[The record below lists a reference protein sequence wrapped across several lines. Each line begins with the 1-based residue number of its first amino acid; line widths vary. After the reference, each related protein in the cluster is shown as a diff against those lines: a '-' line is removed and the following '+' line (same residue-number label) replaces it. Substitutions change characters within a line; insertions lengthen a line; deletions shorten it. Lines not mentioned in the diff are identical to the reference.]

1 MKRTFLLLLLVF
13 SGTAICLPQTAD
25 SGYVDPKPSCGAF
38 FGYTFNDSIK
48 TFVEAYPYRFIDQ
61 SMGNVYEWKWD
72 FGDGVTSD
80 ERNPMHFYSHAWD
93 TVLICLT
100 IKTVDSCTSSY
111 CQRLIV
117 SQPQVPPDTDYV
129 CKAFWQAYSD
139 MLMDPAGRMIVFDS
153 SYSPLARNYF
163 FQDLSSGQVIKW
175 NWQFGD
181 GSSST
186 EQSPV
191 HQYKQDGVY
200 TVCLDIAT
208 GNNCTSSFCDSLWV
222 GVQRACSLTG
232 TVMDYTGLDGCGLLI
247 ILDNGEALQPAEV
260 VPNFVLKDGQRVR
273 LSYTE
278 LTDRAGI
285 CMKGKLVRIDC
296 IEEITADYCQASFS
310 YYPIPW
316 ISSYPPIYQ
325 FVDQSQGNVMSK
337 TWDFGDGTV
346 TNEYGPA
353 HRYQYSGLYT
363 VCLTIY
369 TSDGCSG
376 TSCETA
382 YFEGANPQPGL
393 CDNLI
398 RLTTEIVLN
407 GQTCNGSATAD
418 LVNKAGDPVYGETYY
433 WSTGETGPSINNLC
447 TGTNYSVI
455 VIDSS
460 GCAVSGSF
468 SFGGNV
474 FLPDTLIGFWNFEQ
488 YDKSFIFNIPVFSDS
503 IRCVWDFGDGDTAA
517 GNSVTHTYEAENN
530 YNVALRIFDHA
541 GNLIFTQQIP
551 VSAGSPT
558 GIKNKEMKE
567 PEVYPVP
574 AGNTLYIR
582 QVELNS
588 DLTGVEVINS
598 NGQVLG
604 HYSFSKATSDRTV
617 EIDVSSLSPGFY
629 LGRLIYRDGTQNKF
643 RFVK

>member
-1 MKRTFLLLLLVF
+1 MKKTFLLLLVML
-13 SGTAICLPQTAD
+13 SGTAICFPQTTD
-25 SGYVDPKPSCGAF
+25 SAFVDPKPSCGAF
-38 FGYTFNDSIK
+38 FGYYFNDSIK

-61 SMGNVYEWKWD
+61 SMGNIYEWNWD
-72 FGDGVTSD
+72 FGDGETSI

-100 IKTVDSCTSSY
+100 IKTVDSCTSTY

-117 SQPQVPPDTDYV
+117 GQPFIPPDTGYI

-139 MLMDPAGRMIVFDS
+139 MFTDPSGRMIIIDS
-153 SYSPLARNYF
+153 SYTPMPRNYF
-163 FQDLSSGQVIKW
+163 FQDLSSGEVVKW

-181 GSSST
+181 GSVSN

-208 GNNCTSSFCDSLWV
+208 ANQCSSTFCDSLWV
-222 GVQRACSLTG
+222 GVQPPCSLTG
-232 TVMDYTGLDGCGLLI
+232 TVMDYTGMDGCGLLI
-247 ILDNGEALQPAEV
+247 NLDNGETLEPAEV
-260 VPNFVLKDGQRVR
+260 VPNFVLKEGQRVR

-278 LTDRAGI
+278 LTDRASI
-285 CMKGKLVRIDC
+285 CMVGKIVRIDC
-296 IEEITADYCQASFS
+296 IEELTTDYCQASFS
-310 YYPIPW
+310 YYPLPW
-316 ISSYPPIYQ
+316 ISSLPPIYQ
-325 FVDQSQGNVMSK
+325 FVDQSKGNVMSK

-346 TNEYGPA
+346 TNEYGPS

-363 VCLTIY
+363 ICLTIF
-369 TSDGCSG
+369 TSDGCSS

-382 YFEGANPQPGL
+382 WFEGVNPKPGL

-398 RLTTEIVLN
+398 RLTTEIILN
-407 GQTCNGSATAD
+407 GETCNGSATAD
-418 LVNKAGDPVYGETYY
+418 LVTKGGDPVYGETYL

-455 VIDSS
+455 VIDST

-468 SFGGNV
+468 SFGGNM
-474 FLPDTLIGFWNFEQ
+474 FIPDTLIGFWNFEQ

-503 IRCVWDFGDGDTAA
+503 IRCVWDFGDGNTAA
-517 GNSVTHTYEAENN
+517 GSSVTHTYDAENN
-530 YNVALRIFDHA
+530 YNVALRIFDHE
-541 GNLIFTQQIP
+541 GNLLFTQEIP

-558 GIKNKEMKE
+558 GIKDKELKA

-574 AGNTLYIR
+574 AGNTLYIQ
-582 QVELNS
+582 QVELNT
-588 DLTGVEVINS
+588 DLTGIEVINS

-604 HYSFSKATSDRTV
+604 HYSFNKAATERTV

-629 LGRLIYRDGTQNKF
+629 MGRLIYKDGSQSKF